1 MIESLRLPSYAPNR
15 GIPESDIAAFIA
27 LLRAAASRVVRVYLP
42 GLETFG
48 GLGLSPLPRL
58 RAKEEDRPH
67 RDLRK
72 EYALF
77 TIDEAAA
84 ALASA
89 GIDITGERFELD
101 DVRAGMDVEL
111 EHGTRFPDLDV
122 TGNDPVVT
130 AKIALAHL
138 REFPDYYERLG
149 AMEREADAAWAVE
162 TESDQGVV

>member
-1 MIESLRLPSYAPNR
+1 M
-15 GIPESDIAAFIA
+15 
-27 LLRAAASRVVRVYLP
+27 
-42 GLETFG
+42 
-48 GLGLSPLPRL
+48 
-58 RAKEEDRPH
+58 
-67 RDLRK
+67 
-72 EYALF
+72 F
-77 TIDEAAA
+77 TIDDAEA

-122 TGNDPVVT
+122 TGDDPVVT

-138 REFPDYYERLG
+138 REFPDYYERLA
-149 AMEREADAAWAVE
+149 AMERVAEAAWAVE